1 MESGLQLWVIGQFF
15 CELHC
20 GTIVQ
25 HTRPVTQISLKHT
38 TTSLRT
44 FSHFSIEHKT
54 DYETVSVWIWR
65 HKATRISCVLPSIWI
80 RIKSIKGP
88 WIDQKDAWRWTELEH
103 FCYFISVCVFSC
115 CLSVCVCVWTVKRTQ
130 TGCSSRGGELRGAFG
145 LGGGGQRW
153 GRWLTH
159 KVPAAAINR
168 PVCWFKDEHTG
179 PLTHTRSRCSIS
191 DGCFIRRTH
200 TPRMLHGV
208 SAVVHVIC
216 TSPAFTKRTSD

>member
-1 MESGLQLWVIGQFF
+1 MKPFLSEYEDIKQQGSAAYYPRSGSGSNPSKVPGSIRRTPEGELSWNTSVILF
-15 CELHC
+15 
-20 GTIVQ
+20 
-25 HTRPVTQISLKHT
+25 P
-38 TTSLRT
+38 
-44 FSHFSIEHKT
+44 
-54 DYETVSVWIWR
+54 
-65 HKATRISCVLPSIWI
+65 CVCL
-80 RIKSIKGP
+80 
-88 WIDQKDAWRWTELEH
+88 AA
-103 FCYFISVCVFSC
+103 V
-115 CLSVCVCVWTVKRTQ
+115 CLSVCVWTVKRTQ

-168 PVCWFKDEHTG
+168 PVCWFKDERTG